1 MPKQERVREILDGPL
16 TPEYASQRAKDGW
29 RLAAIEW
36 VREAA
41 GEEVKTSLEA
51 APFGLRVAGDCAHLE
66 KEPHENEMMMRM
78 IEMIA
83 KDCSLPDVAAD
94 LNRQGYRMRSG
105 AKWGP
110 VAVFHMLPR
119 LIEAGPRIFSSEEW
133 NERRAR
139 LMRD

>member
-16 TPEYASQRAKDGW
+16 SPEYASQRAKEGW

-36 VREAA
+36 VREAE
-41 GEEVKTSLEA
+41 GEEVKPSLEA
-51 APFGLRVAGDCAHLE
+51 PPFGLRVAGDCAHLE
-66 KEPHENEMMMRM
+66 KEPRENEMMMHM

-83 KDCSLPDVAAD
+83 RDASLPEVAED

-105 AKWGP
+105 AMWSP
-110 VAVFHMLPR
+110 VTVFHMLPR
-119 LIEAGPRIFSSEEW
+119 LIDAGPKIFSSEEW
-133 NERRAR
+133 NVRRAR

>member
-16 TPEYASQRAKDGW
+16 TPEYAADRAKDGW

-36 VREAA
+36 VREVP
-41 GEEVKTSLEA
+41 GEAVKNSLEA
-51 APFGLRVAGDCAHLE
+51 PPFGLRVAGDCAHLE
-66 KEPHENEMMMRM
+66 KEPNENEMMMHM

-83 KDCSLPDVAAD
+83 KDSSLPDVAED
-94 LNRQGYRMRSG
+94 LNRQGYRMRTG
-105 AKWGP
+105 AKWNP

-119 LIEAGPRIFSSEEW
+119 LIDAGPRIFSSEEW
-133 NERRAR
+133 NVRRAR

>member
-1 MPKQERVREILDGPL
+1 MPKQERVREILDSPL
-16 TPEYASQRAKDGW
+16 TPEYAAERAKDGW
-29 RLAAIEW
+29 RLAAVEW
-36 VREAA
+36 VRETP

-66 KEPHENEMMMRM
+66 KEPREHEMMMHM

-83 KDCSLPDVAAD
+83 RDCSLPEVAED
-94 LNRQGYRMRSG
+94 LNRQGYRRRNGS
-105 AKWGP
+105 KWGP

-119 LIEAGPRIFSSEEW
+119 LIDAGPKIFSSEEW
-133 NERRAR
+133 NVRRAR